1 MKRMIVFLSILAMA
15 FMFSSCKKS
24 STKPATTN
32 GTYYVKLKI
41 NGVAKSMTL
50 TPIAMFTDA
59 QTIHIGELTA
69 YFEGNFGEGAI
80 FTITDG
86 DPITTNKAYTQ
97 QRISANGTSVIQNLF
112 IYRGD
117 DGKQYLAN
125 GDDPGTSV
133 TLTFSEITSGYVKGT
148 FSGTLW
154 LQGSNSTFVNI
165 TDGEFYLRRP

>member
-1 MKRMIVFLSILAMA
+1 MKRIIVFLSILVVP
-15 FMFSSCKKS
+15 FMFNSCKKS

-59 QTIHIGELTA
+59 QTIHIGELTG
-69 YFEGNFGEGAI
+69 YFAGNFGEGAI

-133 TLTFSEITSGYVKGT
+133 TLTFTEITSGYVKGT